1 MEDVATTAGTNSIY
15 RQIEFYGFCVISFS
29 AKSLLLIGLPYR
41 EWPINTFYTCSLLL
55 FFYVFFRFRQGL
67 RAPIFV
73 VLCLAAAVAVDILGN
88 KLGLYGHPFGPLR
101 DYDEFAHF
109 AGSGFSAVGAF
120 WLLRAATRRMGFK
133 LSNTLLGFIST
144 SVAFTY
150 CGWYEILE
158 LWDEYFWSGFERI
171 HWWYDT
177 PNDLFY
183 DFIGVIAFIAVAT
196 LLFSV
201 RERLAKR
208 PAGELVRV
216 GLRNLVKKLPADML
230 VFFVTTAAFGL
241 CCWVEIFKM
250 FDQQWF
256 GRIHFEGNRDSAIN
270 LQWELAACVIFGIAL
285 VTVSK
290 LARSRKPSAA

>member
-73 VLCLAAAVAVDILGN
+73 VLCFAAAVAVDILGN

-201 RERLAKR
+201 RERFAKR

-270 LQWELAACVIFGIAL
+270 LQWELAACVVFGVAL

-290 LARSRKPSAA
+290 LARPRKPSAA